1 MKKSITFL
9 IALLFFSVSA
19 IAATD
24 DPWVLLE
31 KASQAA
37 RALSYK
43 GIFVYQTGGNSKSVQ
58 ITHMNYG
65 HGEYSRMVVLDGSP
79 REALSHGNDMVI
91 FNPRNEKVVIE
102 KKRGQNM
109 FPALL
114 PDNMELIKTVYLAQL
129 GSIERVGGRDG
140 YLINLTPKDQYR
152 YGYKMWVDKEY
163 GLLLKSMMVGEK
175 NAALDQVAF
184 SQILLMDSQN
194 MDWFRPTLDKTKAY
208 VMEKDVPSKLNVSEI
223 DWEVSDLPIGYR
235 KVDQVRRMLSN
246 KQTPAVQLIFSDG
259 LSSVSVFIEDI
270 PKGAR
275 PKVGHTMMG
284 ATHFYA
290 LVNDAHQV
298 IAVGEVP
305 EATVSHFANAVTFKN
320 KPK

>member
-1 MKKSITFL
+1 MKLSVAFL
-9 IALLFFSVSA
+9 VAFLMSALNVSA
-19 IAATD
+19 AD
-24 DPWVLLE
+24 DAWLMLE

-37 RALSYK
+37 HVLNYK
-43 GIFVYQTGGNSKSVQ
+43 GIFVYQTGGSSKSVQ

-79 REALSHGNDMVI
+79 REALSQGNDMVI

-102 KKRGQNM
+102 KKRGQSM

-114 PDNMELIKTVYLAQL
+114 PDNIEPIKSLYQAQVL
-129 GSIERVGGRDG
+129 GLERVGGRDG
-140 YLINLTPKDQYR
+140 FVIHLSPRDQYR
-152 YGYKMWVDKEY
+152 YGYKLWVDKEY
-163 GLLLKSMMVGEK
+163 GLLLKSMMIGEK
-175 NAALDQVAF
+175 NTQLDQIAF
-184 SQILLMDSQN
+184 SQILLLDGQS

-208 VMEKDVPSKLNVSEI
+208 VMEKDAPSKIDATEI
-223 DWEVSDLPIGYR
+223 DWDVAELPNGYR
-235 KVDQVRRMLSN
+235 KVDQVKRMVAN
-246 KQTPAVQLIFSDG
+246 KQTPTTQLIFSDG

-270 PKGAR
+270 VKGAR

-290 LVNDAHQV
+290 MVNEAHQV

-305 EATVSHFANAVTFKN
+305 EVTVTYFANVITFKN
-320 KPK
+320 KSK

>member
-1 MKKSITFL
+1 MKRIIAFL
-9 IALLFFSVSA
+9 ILSFVWSLNVL
-19 IAATD
+19 AAE
-24 DPWVLLE
+24 DPWIMLE

-43 GIFVYQTGGNSKSVQ
+43 GIFVYQSGGSSKSVQ
-58 ITHMNYG
+58 IMHMNYG

-79 REALSHGNDMVI
+79 KEALSQGNDMVI

-102 KKRGQNM
+102 KKRGQSM

-114 PDNMELIKTVYLAQL
+114 PDNIDLIKAGYQAQL
-129 GSIERVGGRDG
+129 GGIERVGGREG
-140 YLINLTPKDQYR
+140 QVIHLSPKDQFR
-152 YGYKMWVDKEY
+152 YGFKLWTDKEY
-163 GLLLKSMMVGEK
+163 GLLLKSMMIGEK
-175 NAALDQVAF
+175 NAPLDQIAF
-184 SQILLMDSQN
+184 SQLLLLDGQS

-208 VMEKDVPSKLNVSEI
+208 VMEKDVPSKLDAAEI
-223 DWEVSDLPIGYR
+223 DWDVSELPHGYR
-235 KVDQVRRMLSN
+235 KVDQVKRVVAN
-246 KQTPAVQLIFSDG
+246 KPLPTTQLIFSDG

-270 PKGAR
+270 PKGSR

-290 LVNDAHQV
+290 IVNDGHQV

-305 EATVSHFANAVTFKN
+305 EVTVTYFANAVTFKN
-320 KPK
+320 KSK

>member
-1 MKKSITFL
+1 MKRSIV
-9 IALLFFSVSA
+9 LLVICLFCTLNVSA
-19 IAATD
+19 AD
-24 DPWVLLE
+24 DAWLLLE

-37 RALSYK
+37 HALNYK
-43 GIFVYQTGGNSKSVQ
+43 GIFVYQTSSGSKSVQ

-79 REALSHGNDMVI
+79 REALSQGNDMVI

-102 KKRGQNM
+102 KKRGQSM

-114 PDNMELIKTVYLAQL
+114 PDNIESIKAVYQAQQS
-129 GSIERVGGRDG
+129 GIERVGGRDG
-140 YLINLTPKDQYR
+140 YVIHLSAKDQYR
-152 YGYKMWVDKEY
+152 YGYKLWVDKEY
-163 GLLLKSMMVGEK
+163 GLLLKSMMMGEK
-175 NAALDQVAF
+175 NTPLDQIAF
-184 SQILLMDSQN
+184 SQLLLLDGQN

-208 VMEKDVPSKLNVSEI
+208 VMEKDVPSKLDAAEIEWDVSE
-223 DWEVSDLPIGYR
+223 LPHGYR
-235 KVDQVRRMLSN
+235 KVDQVKRVVVN
-246 KQTPAVQLIFSDG
+246 KQTPTTQLIFSDG

-270 PKGAR
+270 PKGSR

-290 LVNDAHQV
+290 MVNEGHQI

-305 EATVSHFANAVTFKN
+305 EVTVNYFANALTFKN
-320 KPK
+320 KSK